1 MKNRVR
7 DTILRRS
14 ALIISLILI
23 LGAVALIRL
32 VNTHRDVEDVAEID
46 LPLIETLTKIE
57 TKQLEQSIEFERA
70 VRYATD
76 GQNSPQSLQN
86 FQIADSTF
94 RRLANDVDVDL
105 KAAEEQ
111 VSVSFEQT
119 KQEAQKSSLKI
130 LLLYVKKLEVD
141 HTNYENGAFAVL
153 NFLEEG
159 RLDEALV
166 LADRVEIDEDRFNKQ
181 IEDILIRHE
190 IFTENLMKEV
200 EREEV
205 ISMELIVTLTLVFVI
220 FSLIA
225 VYTFSFRIWGP
236 LEDIRAGA
244 EKLGAGEFDEKI
256 KLRSNSITE
265 DIVDSF
271 NSMAEKLQNAQHDI
285 DRFINFSYRTAHDLK
300 APIENMKSLLG
311 MLDRDKISSSHY
323 DTVLNNARR
332 SAVKLETTVN
342 ALVEFNKVREQLGI
356 KKESLD
362 FDSILKEAVGNL
374 VVQIKESNAKIRK
387 DFKACP
393 TIFYP
398 GQHLK
403 SILQNLL
410 SNAIKYRDPDKDLM
424 IEVKTTIVD
433 GHTILFVRDNGLG
446 FDAIKHG
453 EEIMKP
459 FVRLHTHTDGTGLGM
474 HIINTILT
482 YHKGNIKVES
492 EPKKGTRFVLR
503 LN

>member
-32 VNTHRDVEDVAEID
+32 VNTHEDVEDVAEID
-46 LPLIETLTKIE
+46 LPLIEKLTRIE
-57 TKQLEQSIEFERA
+57 TNQLEQSIAFERA
-70 VRYATD
+70 VRYGSD
-76 GQNSPQSLQN
+76 GQNTGLSLQN
-86 FQIADSTF
+86 FQVADSTF
-94 RRLANDVDVDL
+94 RQLAYDVDVDL

-111 VSVSFEQT
+111 VAISFDQT
-119 KQEAQKSSLKI
+119 TQDAQKSSLKI

-141 HTNYENGAFAVL
+141 HTNYENGAFTVL
-153 NFLEEG
+153 DLLEEG
-159 RLDEALV
+159 RIEEALV
-166 LADRVEIDEDRFNKQ
+166 LADKVEVDEDRFNKQ

-205 ISMELIVTLTLVFVI
+205 ISMELVVTLTLVFVI
-220 FSLIA
+220 FALVA
-225 VYTFSFRIWGP
+225 VYTFSYRIWRP
-236 LEDIRAGA
+236 LEDIREGA
-244 EKLGAGEFDEKI
+244 EKLGAGKFDEKV

-265 DIVDSF
+265 DIVDAF
-271 NSMAEKLQNAQHDI
+271 NGMAEKLQKAQSDI
-285 DRFINFSYRTAHDLK
+285 DRFVNFSYRTAHDLK
-300 APIENMKSLLG
+300 APIQNMKSLLG

-332 SAVKLETTVN
+332 SAVRLETTVN
-342 ALVEFNKVREQLGI
+342 ALIEFNKVREQLGT
-356 KKESLD
+356 KKENLD
-362 FDSILKEAVGNL
+362 FELVLKEAIGNL
-374 VVQIKESNAKIRK
+374 VVQIKDSNARIRK
-387 DFKACP
+387 DFKTCP
-393 TIFYP
+393 TVFYP
-398 GQHLK
+398 KQHLR

-410 SNAIKYRDPDKDLM
+410 SNALKYRDPDKDLM
-424 IEVKTTIVD
+424 IEIKTAKID
-433 GHTILFVRDNGLG
+433 GHVVLIVRDNGLG

-459 FVRLHTHTDGTGLGM
+459 FIRLHTHTDGTGLGM
-474 HIINTILT
+474 HIINTILN

-492 EPKKGTRFVLR
+492 EPKRGAKFVLQ